1 MDGFKIKKKK
11 EIEIKVKS
19 PKSVITGGAG
29 FIGSNLTDHLVK
41 AGHKV
46 IILDNFVSG
55 KRSNLS
61 HHKNQNIKII
71 KIDISKDN
79 NLERYFKNID
89 YVFHLAGLAEIIPS
103 IKNPKKY
110 FVNNVLGTLN
120 VIEAAK
126 KTKIKKLIYAASS
139 SCYGTPKSFPT
150 SEKSKIDLKHPYAV
164 TKYMGEELVLKYASI
179 FNMPNIS
186 FRFFNVYGPRLN
198 LSGQYSA
205 VMGNFLSQ
213 KKNNKPLT
221 IVGDGKQ
228 TRDFIHVDDLAKAFL
243 KTIKS
248 KSVNKIYNLGSGKKT
263 SINTIAKIF
272 GGKKKF
278 IEKRPGEPKNSLA
291 DISKIKK
298 DINWKP
304 SINIEDGIKKLLKN

>member
-1 MDGFKIKKKK
+1 
-11 EIEIKVKS
+11 VKS
-19 PKSVITGGAG
+19 PKSIITGGAG

-55 KRSNLS
+55 KKSNLS
-61 HHKNQNIKII
+61 HHKKENVKII
-71 KIDISKDN
+71 NFDISKSS
-79 NLERYFKNID
+79 NLESYFKNID

-110 FVNNVLGTLN
+110 FINNVLGTLN
-120 VIEAAK
+120 VVEAAK

-164 TKYMGEELVLKYASI
+164 TKYMGEELVMKYASI

-221 IVGDGKQ
+221 VVGDGKQ
-228 TRDFIHVDDLAKAFL
+228 TRDFIHVDDLANAFL
-243 KTIKS
+243 KVIKS

-263 SINTIAKIF
+263 SINNIARIF

-278 IEKRPGEPKNSLA
+278 ITKRPGEPKSSLA

-304 SINIEDGIKKLLKN
+304 LIAIEEGIKRLLKS

>member
-1 MDGFKIKKKK
+1 MKN
-11 EIEIKVKS
+11 

-61 HHKNQNIKII
+61 HHKNQNVKII

-110 FVNNVLGTLN
+110 FINNVLGTLN

-248 KSVNKIYNLGSGKKT
+248 KSVNKIYNLGSGKRT

-278 IEKRPGEPKNSLA
+278 IAKRPGEPKSSLA

-304 SINIEDGIKKLLKN
+304 SINIEDGIKKLLKI